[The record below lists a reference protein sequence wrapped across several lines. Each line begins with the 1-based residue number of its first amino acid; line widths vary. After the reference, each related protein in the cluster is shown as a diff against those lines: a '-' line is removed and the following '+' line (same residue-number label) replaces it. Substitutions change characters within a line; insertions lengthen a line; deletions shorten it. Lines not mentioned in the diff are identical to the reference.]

1 MAFTKINAAGIG
13 TTETVTVDGLTVIN
27 DGSFGGNLSVGGTI
41 TYEDVTNVD
50 SVGLI
55 TARNGIVV
63 GSGITLSKD
72 GDGFFTGI
80 VTATSFSGS
89 GANLTGI
96 DTDLVSDT
104 SPQLG
109 GNLDVNT
116 KNIVFGD
123 SGSASDDRLTF
134 GAGTD
139 LSIYHDGSNSY
150 VQDSGTG
157 NLIIAGSAVNILNA
171 AANESMIRATE
182 NGAVELYYDNSKTF
196 ETISG
201 GAALTGTLTATGQLT
216 GNSSNSGK
224 YVRLYGG
231 AGTGRWDIY
240 GHGANLRISDND
252 TSGSVVVDRAVS
264 LTDNVKA
271 QFGASSDLEIFHDGS
286 NSIIRETGTGSLFIE
301 SNTNIFLGKESSAE
315 TYIKAIP
322 DGAVELYYNGTKTFE
337 TINSGVLVSGTFK
350 INDGSLSN
358 NRIAL
363 GNSGDM
369 LLFHDGS
376 ENFIDVGTNLV
387 LMSGGS
393 ENMARFHPN
402 ADVELYY
409 DNSKKFETHTNGVQ
423 IHNGGIDLNRQA
435 NPYAGAIYFAGFTDT
450 NHMLWHDYW
459 DNPNGT
465 RGSGNGFDGIKWNT
479 YAGIYFYGAGNEAEK
494 LAVFLANG
502 ACELYHNNIKQINTH
517 PNGIFVR
524 GIYPMNDN
532 TFDIGSSSQRFK
544 RVYATNGS
552 IQTSDRNQKNTIIE
566 SDLGLDFVNKLK
578 PVSYKWNEDD
588 GKTHY
593 GLIAQE
599 VEETLLDIDKTVSDF
614 GAVSKEDDSP
624 MGLSYNEFISPLVK
638 AIQELTAKN
647 DALEAR
653 IKTLEG

>member
-182 NGAVELYYDNSKTF
+182 NGAVELYYDNSKVF

-423 IHNGGIDLNRQA
+423 IHNGGIDLNRQSE
-435 NPYAGAIYFAGFTDT
+435 PYAGAIYFAGFTDT